1 MIKPKRSGSLHL
13 HNSNFLL
20 QGEIYMSK
28 KILAGLVM
36 AAVSF
41 PMLAQAQT
49 ANPIISVDMDKVIAT
64 SVAGQDINNKLKS
77 IRATMASELNTDGAS
92 LSAEGKRLESTP
104 EAAQQTKQ
112 FEQQRE
118 AYESRA
124 KALAQKSVKFD
135 QQLAATRSQALDKL
149 QSSMEPVVKSLVA
162 KKGATM
168 LVDERFVLYAVP
180 GVDVT
185 DELINNM
192 NASIKTI
199 PVTRV
204 TN

>member
-1 MIKPKRSGSLHL
+1 
-13 HNSNFLL
+13 
-20 QGEIYMSK
+20 MSK